1 MASKRKRTTIRP
13 GNPGLVSGLQIKKKP
28 LPFNNLNMKRET
40 TTSSV
45 LNIKRISSGIK
56 KESFQTPFSL
66 QKETTT
72 NETNSGR
79 KFQRGIS
86 MPESAKFPVGKRLSG
101 VSIKEVN
108 ESLANEKNG
117 DSKVEDKSNSC
128 INLLQLLVYL

>member
-1 MASKRKRTTIRP
+1 MIRP
-13 GNPGLVSGLQIKKKP
+13 AGNPGLVSGLQIKKKP

-40 TTSSV
+40 TTSSQAV

-108 ESLANEKNG
+108 ESSAKEKSG
-117 DSKVEDKSNSC
+117 DSKVDDKSNSC
-128 INLLQLLVYL
+128 INLL

>member
-1 MASKRKRTTIRP
+1 MIRP
-13 GNPGLVSGLQIKKKP
+13 AGNPGLVSGLQIKKKP

-40 TTSSV
+40 TTSSQAV

-108 ESLANEKNG
+108 ESSAKEKNR
-117 DSKVEDKSNSC
+117 DSKVDNKSNLC
-128 INLLQLLVYL
+128 INLF

>member
-1 MASKRKRTTIRP
+1 MIRP
-13 GNPGLVSGLQIKKKP
+13 AGNPGLVSGLQIKKKP

-40 TTSSV
+40 TTSSQAV

-108 ESLANEKNG
+108 ESSAKEKNG
-117 DSKVEDKSNSC
+117 DSKVDDKSNSC
-128 INLLQLLVYL
+128 INLF

>member
-1 MASKRKRTTIRP
+1 MIRP
-13 GNPGLVSGLQIKKKP
+13 AGNPGLVSGLQIKKKP
-28 LPFNNLNMKRET
+28 LPFNNLNMKREA
-40 TTSSV
+40 TTSSQAV

-108 ESLANEKNG
+108 ESSAKEKNR
-117 DSKVEDKSNSC
+117 DSKVDDKSNSC
-128 INLLQLLVYL
+128 INLF

>member
-1 MASKRKRTTIRP
+1 MASKRKRTMIRP
-13 GNPGLVSGLQIKKKP
+13 AGNPGLVSGLQIKKKP
-28 LPFNNLNMKRET
+28 LPFNNLNMRREA
-40 TTSSV
+40 TTSSQAV

-108 ESLANEKNG
+108 ESSANEKNEG
-117 DSKVEDKSNSC
+117 SKVDDKSNSF
-128 INLLQLLVYL
+128 INLF